1 MEKNENKPAD
11 AVEQVQAAGQEQ
23 PAQEQQQGQAQQPD
37 NNAEKGKKSTGQEIF
52 DWVKSIAGALAI
64 VFVLRFFVFQMVRV
78 DGRSMMETLQHNDIL
93 FVTVFDRFFDNWER
107 GDVVICNYPDPSSKG
122 YRVKRIIGLPGDTI
136 EVKDGVTYVN
146 GEALK
151 EDYIDHPAVT
161 DFPETT
167 VPEGHYFV
175 MGDNRSN
182 SRDSRVKDVGP
193 LEESALQGRVR
204 LRVFPFTAI
213 GPIK

>member
-64 VFVLRFFVFQMVRV
+64 V
-78 DGRSMMETLQHNDIL
+78 
-93 FVTVFDRFFDNWER
+93 TVFDRFFDNWER

-146 GEALK
+146 GEALE
-151 EDYIDHPAVT
+151 ED
-161 DFPETT
+161 
-167 VPEGHYFV
+167 
-175 MGDNRSN
+175 
-182 SRDSRVKDVGP
+182 
-193 LEESALQGRVR
+193 
-204 LRVFPFTAI
+204 
-213 GPIK
+213 